1 MVTENA
7 RRPMPRSLLLA
18 VGAGLALS
26 SLAIIHPAE
35 AQTCEDLWYQRNE
48 IYKAQGYCFRTERA
62 IRAFGNAGCAYD
74 NVEDVPLST
83 SQRRQIADIQR
94 VERTHGCP
102 R

>member
-1 MVTENA
+1 
-7 RRPMPRSLLLA
+7 MPRSLLLA

-26 SLAIIHPAE
+26 SFVIIHSAE

-62 IRAFGNAGCAYD
+62 IRAFGNAGCVYD

>member
-1 MVTENA
+1 M
-7 RRPMPRSLLLA
+7 RSLCFPLLA
-18 VGAGLALS
+18 IALLAGGMAS
-26 SLAIIHPAE
+26 PAS
-35 AQTCEDLWYQRNE
+35 ANPQACADLWTARNE